1 MSIPLLV
8 ALLAN
13 AQPTGFGPVFG
24 MQEID
29 RGLGV
34 GYAVL
39 AVDLNGDGKKDLV
52 VADKQRIIAYT
63 NPGWGRRVLL
73 EGVTAPDNVCIAARD
88 IDGDGRIDL
97 VVGAGWK
104 PFDTQK
110 GGSLQWL
117 RQPAQ
122 ENVPWTVHPIS
133 SEPTLHRIRFARTGP
148 NGEEELVVI
157 PLMGRESSAKANWM
171 DGSPVRVLA
180 FSIPKD
186 PMNQQWPVRVLDQ
199 SLHVAHNFDV
209 VKSGA
214 GHDLAIVSYEGL
226 SLLSRNGSGW
236 KRELLHAGNQDTPKS
251 NRGASEVRLG
261 ALAGGEQMYATVE
274 PWHGHE
280 LVVSRRVDGIW
291 KRQVL
296 DKRLKWGHA
305 IACADLDGDGSDE
318 LVFGV
323 RDNLSAQAGEKCGVR
338 IFRWDVTRKD
348 WTRHLVDEGGVAV
361 EDLVAADLD
370 GDGRTDL
377 VAVGRA
383 TGNVRIYWNR
393 GK

>member
-8 ALLAN
+8 AFLAS
-13 AQPTGFGPVFG
+13 AQPTGFHPVFE

-52 VADKQRIIAYT
+52 VADKTRIIAYF
-63 NPGWGRRVLL
+63 NPGWGRKVLL
-73 EGVTAPDNVCIAARD
+73 EGGTAPDNVCMAARD

-110 GGSLQWL
+110 GGTLQWIK
-117 RQPAQ
+117 QPANEKAQ
-122 ENVPWTVHPIS
+122 WSVHPIS
-133 SEPTLHRIRFARTGP
+133 SEPTLHRIRFASVGA

-171 DGSPVRVLA
+171 DGRPVRVLS

-186 PMNQQWPVRVLDQ
+186 PVNQPWPVRVLDQ
-199 SLHVAHNFDV
+199 GLHVAHNFDV
-209 VKSGA
+209 VRSGKV
-214 GHDLAIVSYEGL
+214 HDLAIVSYEGL
-226 SLLSRNGSGW
+226 SLLSRDGAGW
-236 KRELLHAGNQDTPKS
+236 KRDLLHAGNQETPKT

-261 ALAGGEQMYATVE
+261 TLTGGEQMYATVE

-280 LVVSRRVDGIW
+280 LVVARRVGGVW
-291 KRQVL
+291 KRHVL
-296 DKRLKWGHA
+296 DTKLKWGHA
-305 IACADLDGDGSDE
+305 IACADLDGDGVDE

-323 RDNLSAQAGEKCGVR
+323 RDNLSAQAGEKCGIR
-338 IFRWDVTRKD
+338 IFRWNETRKE
-348 WTRHLVDEGGVAV
+348 WSRHLVDEGGVAV
-361 EDLVAADLD
+361 EDLVASDLD

-377 VAVGRA
+377 IAAGRA

-393 GK
+393 GQ

>member
-1 MSIPLLV
+1 MFVLMF
-8 ALLAN
+8 AMLAHGQS
-13 AQPTGFGPVFG
+13 AEFKARFET
-24 MQEID
+24 QEID

-52 VADKQRIIAYT
+52 VADKQRILAYYCP
-63 NPGWGRRVLL
+63 NWNRKVVL
-73 EGVTAPDNVCIAARD
+73 EGGTAPDNVCMAARD
-88 IDGDGRIDL
+88 IDGDGRVDL

-110 GGSLQWL
+110 GGTLQWL
-117 RQPAQ
+117 RQPATDKD
-122 ENVPWTVHPIS
+122 PWSVHPIS
-133 SEPTLHRIRFARTGP
+133 SEPTLHRIRFARVGA
-148 NGEEELVVI
+148 NGTEELVVI

-186 PMNQQWPVRVLDQ
+186 PVNQPWPVRVLDHG
-199 SLHVAHNFDV
+199 LHVVHNFDV
-209 VKSGA
+209 IRSGA
-214 GHDLAIVSYEGL
+214 VHDIAIASYEGL
-226 SLLSRNGSGW
+226 SLLSRDGTGW
-236 KRELLHAGNQDTPKS
+236 KRELLHSGNQETPKG
-251 NRGASEVRLG
+251 NRGTSEVRLG
-261 ALAGGEQMYATVE
+261 ALAGGESMYATVE

-280 LVVSRRVDGIW
+280 LVVARRVEGTW

-305 IACADLDGDGSDE
+305 IACTDLDGDGADE

-323 RDNLSAQAGEKCGVR
+323 RDNLSAQSGERCGVR
-338 IFRWDVTRKD
+338 IFRWDGARKVWD
-348 WTRHLVDEGGVAV
+348 RHLVDEGGVAV

-393 GK
+393 AR